1 LEIFL
6 TCRISIFRYDEKTLR
21 QKQGKIAMAAKTR
34 FNATVLAV
42 AVIVFFAKASGL
54 AAEEIQDQAAIRSA
68 IEAAITPRLGEMHN
82 ASGEAE
88 VGVIDS
94 RLRLPACDNI
104 KVDLPPAN
112 AAMMTAKIT
121 CQSPSWTL
129 YVPVHLH
136 AWVDAVIASANLP
149 PNITLTAAQLTRGRA
164 DAYANNAGLITDPRQ
179 VEGKILRIG
188 LMAGAPILSPQLD
201 LPIVVRRGQKVVFT
215 LSDPE
220 MTIKATA
227 TALEDG
233 RVGDNISVENTES
246 KKTLRAT
253 VARDGGVE
261 IKF

>member
-1 LEIFL
+1 
-6 TCRISIFRYDEKTLR
+6 
-21 QKQGKIAMAAKTR
+21 
-34 FNATVLAV
+34 
-42 AVIVFFAKASGL
+42 
-54 AAEEIQDQAAIRSA
+54 
-68 IEAAITPRLGEMHN
+68 
-82 ASGEAE
+82 
-88 VGVIDS
+88 
-94 RLRLPACDNI
+94 
-104 KVDLPPAN
+104 
-112 AAMMTAKIT
+112 
-121 CQSPSWTL
+121 
-129 YVPVHLH
+129 
-136 AWVDAVIASANLP
+136 
-149 PNITLTAAQLTRGRA
+149 
-164 DAYANNAGLITDPRQ
+164 